1 MSNAIVSLKTYTS
14 GPIEVGNVRVFLTAQ
29 TLRIKAPFMPG
40 PELIWNRP
48 VSIRIQSDDMTAQ
61 VLPVV
66 DITRLAQIMLL
77 AGGCVGALIFA
88 VKSHRHLQ
96 QTA

>member
-1 MSNAIVSLKTYTS
+1 
-14 GPIEVGNVRVFLTAQ
+14 
-29 TLRIKAPFMPG
+29 MPG
-40 PELIWNRP
+40 FELIWHRP
-48 VSIRIQSDDMTAQ
+48 VSIRVQSDDMTAK

-77 AGGCVGALIFA
+77 AVGCVGALIIT